1 MSIYE
6 YKAVSGG
13 CEYCRRRFE
22 VRQGMSEPPLGK
34 CPRCGAPV
42 RRLFSRSHISVIES
56 LSGKEKLVKR
66 SPEEADELGL
76 TDGFAE
82 DRIYE

>member
-1 MSIYE
+1 MPIYE
-6 YKAVSGG
+6 YRSVSGG

-22 VRQGMSEPPLGK
+22 VRQGMNEAPLTS

-42 RRLFSRSHISVIES
+42 RKLFSRPFICTTEPVSEN
-56 LSGKEKLVKR
+56 ERLVKHT
-66 SPEEADELGL
+66 EEETDRLGL